1 LEQEIYMS
9 AINKIASFS
18 ISTSSVEPAR
28 GIVEI
33 VTTNVTHLFELDE
46 EMAHRLCADL
56 DRFLT
61 QVPPRNRV
69 RYG

>member
-1 LEQEIYMS
+1 MT
-9 AINKIASFS
+9 AVHKIASFS

-33 VTTNVTHLFELDE
+33 ATTNATHKFELNE
-46 EMAHRLCADL
+46 EMAHKLCTDL
-56 DRFLT
+56 ERFLT
-61 QVPPRNRV
+61 QVPQRARNRV